1 MSRIRMFLVIAIGV
15 VAMGALAPSGL
26 AGGWAVTTLDPI
38 ADDLVPGR
46 SVDIGYTIRQHG
58 QRPVDVAGTG
68 IEIQP
73 PGGPARF
80 FAGRREGPAG
90 HYVARITVPFAG
102 AEWTARQGWFAPQP
116 LGAVPVANAE
126 RVSAAPT
133 ANASGSLHWVLLVV
147 TALSAFVLSAQVVRR
162 IRRTAAPAS

>member
-1 MSRIRMFLVIAIGV
+1 MSRARMFLVIVIGI
-15 VAMGALAPSGL
+15 VAMGALAPAGL

-46 SVDIGYTIRQHG
+46 PADIGYTVRQHG
-58 QRPVDVAGTG
+58 QRPVDLAGTG
-68 IEIQP
+68 IEIQTA
-73 PGGPARF
+73 GGPARF
-80 FAGRREGPAG
+80 FAGRREGPVG

-126 RVSAAPT
+126 ALSPGSQTDAP
-133 ANASGSLHWVLLVV
+133 GSLHWVLLVA
-147 TALSAFVLSAQVVRR
+147 TALSAFGLSAQVVRR
-162 IRRTAAPAS
+162 VRRPAAPAS